1 MSIQIDR
8 CTTKRTWKEM
18 DDWQTNKTEGEE
30 VKTERDNKENEMKE
44 NKRKRGRARKR
55 EGLKTINAEDSYDE
69 SRIEPRLLF
78 VALSSAGCPHSARA
92 RSGSA
97 AGPPP
102 FAGVRARALRKTITR
117 GGWGGGENREGV
129 MRWGVSTKM
138 QFETEL
144 ADIIMCWL
152 CSFVR
157 SFVYSFQLSSVLIQN
172 CVTCSWIIEFLSSHP
187 RTPKLNWLHAADWY
201 QSGPSKSH
209 FYQNFHKNVSDC
221 RHVED
226 VTFFQM

>member
-1 MSIQIDR
+1 VSIQIDR

-117 GGWGGGENREGV
+117 GGWGGGREPRGGYALGSLHKDAV
-129 MRWGVSTKM
+129 WNGTGWHHHV
-138 QFETEL
+138 L
-144 ADIIMCWL
+144 IV
-152 CSFVR
+152 FVR
-157 SFVYSFQLSSVLIQN
+157 SFVRLQLPTFFSFNSKLCYVQLNNRVPLVSPTHSKVKLTSRSRLIPKWPIKI
-172 CVTCSWIIEFLSSHP
+172 SFLS
-187 RTPKLNWLHAADWY
+187 KL
-201 QSGPSKSH
+201 P
-209 FYQNFHKNVSDC
+209 
-221 RHVED
+221 
-226 VTFFQM
+226 

>member
-1 MSIQIDR
+1 
-8 CTTKRTWKEM
+8 
-18 DDWQTNKTEGEE
+18 
-30 VKTERDNKENEMKE
+30 MKE

-117 GGWGGGENREGV
+117 GGWGGGRE
-129 MRWGVSTKM
+129 
-138 QFETEL
+138 
-144 ADIIMCWL
+144 
-152 CSFVR
+152 
-157 SFVYSFQLSSVLIQN
+157 
-172 CVTCSWIIEFLSSHP
+172 P
-187 RTPKLNWLHAADWY
+187 RGGYALGSLHKDA
-201 QSGPSKSH
+201 
-209 FYQNFHKNVSDC
+209 V
-221 RHVED
+221 
-226 VTFFQM
+226 